1 MKIKGLTIIA
11 ILCLGLFALINFCN
25 FKFEEIY
32 IGTAQ
37 KSEYFIETISLSY
50 LSGYIFYFINIYL
63 VEKNERKIILPFIA
77 RNVNLI
83 IINNHSII
91 NCLKND
97 AKLSVDFY
105 PAKEEYKELLKKV
118 NPKSKSPFYYQN
130 ESWTYLF
137 KNRQSSTQEII
148 NRIFLSGKHV
158 DEELRRILLEINYS
172 LYLKD
177 DYAFNS
183 VDFNKNNL
191 EDYHLV
197 FSNYFELI
205 KKLKIYYDK
214 NLKKL

>member
-1 MKIKGLTIIA
+1 
-11 ILCLGLFALINFCN
+11 
-25 FKFEEIY
+25 
-32 IGTAQ
+32 
-37 KSEYFIETISLSY
+37 
-50 LSGYIFYFINIYL
+50 L

-158 DEELRRILLEINYS
+158 DKELRRILLEINYS